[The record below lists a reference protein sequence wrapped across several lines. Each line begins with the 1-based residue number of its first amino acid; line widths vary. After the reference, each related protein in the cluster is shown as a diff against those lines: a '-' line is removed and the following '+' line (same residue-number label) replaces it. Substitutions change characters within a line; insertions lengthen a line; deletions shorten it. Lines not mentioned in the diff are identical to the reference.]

1 MTLFTLD
8 VGQNTVH
15 VFDADAKNGEGIFYP
30 KLPEEDLLELNI
42 PNLKRGDCLV
52 IEDAH
57 LRERVEGGRSVA
69 HAFTYNQLIKL
80 FDNALKLGITI
91 KLFPQ
96 KKTPAARTL
105 AGYDNSLKKKN
116 SQFMEKYGISTDE
129 ADVRSIALFLKKN
142 PEAFRR
148 LKTFMPQKE
157 EDYRKENEHVFEY
170 IQEAN
175 EDINIART
183 QGYGFDDWYNF
194 DDAPHRFIENQ
205 KYELCDRLMGDGIFN
220 LDQDNEFTGEE
231 LMKSIGLSYKK
242 RGTGLNKI
250 DKVNRLYTLVSS
262 ILRSEPNEDVE
273 DDSLKDLRL
282 RGFPPNHKYYGKKMF
297 PNWKFIKA
305 NYFALKPFHMKG
317 GVAASN
323 YKQHMRPALS
333 NFEGKLLPLNI
344 TDEMYSEFKSERS
357 KADRMMRQI
366 WRVLYQMIVKDGL
379 R

>member
-15 VFDADAKNGEGIFYP
+15 IFDADANNGEGIFYP
-30 KLPEEDLLELNI
+30 KLPEENLLELNI

-69 HAFTYNQLIKL
+69 HAFTYKQLLKL

-96 KKTPAARTL
+96 KKTPAVRTL
-105 AGYDNSLKKKN
+105 SGYDNSIRKKN
-116 SQFMEKYGISTDE
+116 SQFMQKYGISTDE
-129 ADVRSIALFLKKN
+129 ADVRSMALFLKKN
-142 PEAFRR
+142 PEAFRC
-148 LKTFMPQKE
+148 LKTFMPEKE
-157 EDYRKENEHVFEY
+157 EDYQRKNQHVFKY

-175 EDINIART
+175 KDINIART
-183 QGYGFDDWYNF
+183 QGYGFDNWYNY

-205 KYELCDRLMGDGIFN
+205 KYELCDRFMGEGIFN

-231 LMKSIGLSYKK
+231 LMKSLGLSYKK
-242 RGTGLNKI
+242 RGTGLNK
-250 DKVNRLYTLVSS
+250 VSSESRLYTIVAS
-262 ILRSEPNEDVE
+262 ILRPNGE
-273 DDSLKDLRL
+273 LRK

-333 NFEGKLLPLNI
+333 KFEGKILPLNI

-357 KADRMMRQI
+357 KADRMMRQA
-366 WRVLYQMIVKDGL
+366 WKVLYKMIVEDGL